1 MNSTKKKWKNYTDNS
16 FFLFFFSFFSFI
28 FVFLIFPHFLQS
40 LIHSDRLQAL
50 EAGSAEARASAILS
64 GLQFTKQMFEL
75 PTSALSGGWR
85 MRVALARALYLR
97 PVSKMQKAKESGAS
111 RIWKATVDWHF
122 YSSSLFQTC
131 FVVIVAYLLCS
142 KTTQTSFFF

>member
-1 MNSTKKKWKNYTDNS
+1 M
-16 FFLFFFSFFSFI
+16 FFI
-28 FVFLIFPHFLQS
+28 VFLHFLQS
-40 LIHSDRLQAL
+40 PIHSDRLQAL

-97 PVSKMQKAKESGAS
+97 PVSKIQKAKESGAS
-111 RIWKATVDWHF
+111 RIWKSTVD
-122 YSSSLFQTC
+122 
-131 FVVIVAYLLCS
+131 
-142 KTTQTSFFF
+142 